1 MTGKASPGGDST
13 GPICKTLILKNGKPL
28 TGKDGLLAN
37 KLALISKIL
46 KTEDTNRQKAM
57 MIRKMKRK
65 RKSLRSPM
73 DLISGVDQTRTT
85 SLITSTLRN
94 GRSMTGRNSTG

>member
-1 MTGKASPGGDST
+1 M
-13 GPICKTLILKNGKPL
+13 ILKNGKPL

-46 KTEDTNRQKAM
+46 KTEVTNRHKATMTRM
-57 MIRKMKRK
+57 MK

-73 DLISGVDQTRTT
+73 DLTSGVNQTRTI
-85 SLITSTLRN
+85 SLITSTLKN
-94 GRSMTGRNSTG
+94 GKSMTGRNLTG